1 MKTMKEEVLKVLD
14 DKYEALDLITINDLL
29 GLTTPEELKELEDT
43 LNELVADYTVY
54 LTKKN
59 RYILLKNT
67 KNLKIGTLSVNKKGF
82 GFVVLPKEEDI
93 YIASDNL
100 NGAIHDDVVL
110 CEITNMHENEGR
122 IVKIIKRDL
131 KNLVGE
137 IVLNNQFN

>member
-1 MKTMKEEVLKVLD
+1 MKEQVLNILD

-29 GLTTPEELKELEDT
+29 GLTTPEELRELEDA

-67 KNLKIGTLSVNKKGF
+67 KTLKIGNLSVNKKGF

-110 CEITNMHENEGR
+110 CEITN
-122 IVKIIKRDL
+122 L
-131 KNLVGE
+131 KTKKD
-137 IVLNNQFN
+137 VL